1 MIHCFLTSTKL
12 SLAGAYADWLNY
24 HQDHMHHVIPLMVE
38 GLVNASLV
46 GAASQALRDL
56 TLECPLTISPFSQPI
71 LTSCQVSFF
80 HSHCLVL
87 YYH

>member
-1 MIHCFLTSTKL
+1 MVGIRNGSPVYILLFPS
-12 SLAGAYADWLNY
+12 GAYADWLNY

-71 LTSCQVSFF
+71 LTSCQVSIWV
-80 HSHCLVL
+80 CC
-87 YYH
+87 

>member
-1 MIHCFLTSTKL
+1 
-12 SLAGAYADWLNY
+12 
-24 HQDHMHHVIPLMVE
+24 MHHVIPLMVE

-71 LTSCQVSFF
+71 LTSCQVR
-80 HSHCLVL
+80 
-87 YYH
+87 